1 MLKHETVLLVTLLVM
16 SSVTYAQEIF
26 TISGVVDFPKDGDIY
41 MSLLTKEEWQR
52 LTILS
57 PPPRTIIITLTP
69 EQKKA
74 RRAVFTFV
82 RIPKGTYGIRV
93 FQDVNEN
100 GKLDRCPYSFP
111 KEPCSFYRRAGETD
125 WANIGFEVDKDIDGI
140 RMRLY

>member
-69 EQKKA
+69 EQKKDE
-74 RRAVFTFV
+74 
-82 RIPKGTYGIRV
+82 K
-93 FQDVNEN
+93 
-100 GKLDRCPYSFP
+100 S
-111 KEPCSFYRRAGETD
+111 S
-125 WANIGFEVDKDIDGI
+125 
-140 RMRLY
+140 LYVCEDTQRYLWDQSVSGCE